1 MKQKSNKTPIKD
13 YKVNLTTLKKL
24 VKLPSL
30 CKRHIGNIGN
40 KILPSK
46 KSLVDKLKKKMDR
59 TENQVSEPMYR
70 NYPKNAE
77 QKDKD
82 GIYER
87 KR

>member
-46 KSLVDKLKKKMDR
+46 KKFSR
-59 TENQVSEPMYR
+59 QVEE
-70 NYPKNAE
+70 KN
-77 QKDKD
+77 
-82 GIYER
+82 G
-87 KR
+87 